1 MPFLSKIVVC
11 TNLILLKISY
21 IYNKLLICIDNIC
34 IYINFVLQLKMK
46 LEEAIKQKKFKT
58 EDERLVINMVYT
70 SGWLNTEQSRYFKQF
85 GISPEQY
92 NVLRILRGQQPKPA
106 SVSLIQERMLDKMS
120 NASRLIEKLK
130 QKEFVDRNACPNDR
144 RQVDVKIT
152 DKGME
157 LLAQIDR
164 EADLMHAIC
173 KSLTQKEKETLNN
186 LLDKFRN

>member
-1 MPFLSKIVVC
+1 
-11 TNLILLKISY
+11 
-21 IYNKLLICIDNIC
+21 
-34 IYINFVLQLKMK
+34 MK
-46 LEEAIKQKKFKT
+46 LEKAIKQEKFKT

-70 SGWLNTEQSRYFKQF
+70 SGWLNAEQARYFKQF

-92 NVLRILRGQQPKPA
+92 NVLRILRGQQPNPA

-130 QKEFVDRNACPNDR
+130 QKEFVDRKACPNDR

-152 DKGME
+152 DKGMK
-157 LLAQIDR
+157 LLAQIDS

-173 KSLTQKEKETLNN
+173 KSLTQQEKETLNT

>member
-1 MPFLSKIVVC
+1 
-11 TNLILLKISY
+11 
-21 IYNKLLICIDNIC
+21 
-34 IYINFVLQLKMK
+34 MK
-46 LEEAIKQKKFKT
+46 LEEAIKQKMFKT

-70 SGWLNTEQSRYFKQF
+70 SGWLNAEQTRYFKQY

-92 NVLRILRGQQPKPA
+92 NVLRILRGQQPNPA

-144 RQVDVKIT
+144 RQVDVVIT
-152 DKGME
+152 EKGMK
-157 LLAQIDR
+157 LLSQIDS

-173 KSLTQKEKETLNN
+173 KSLTQQEKETLNT

>member
-1 MPFLSKIVVC
+1 M
-11 TNLILLKISY
+11 
-21 IYNKLLICIDNIC
+21 CIDNIC

-46 LEEAIKQKKFKT
+46 LEEAIKQKMFKT

-70 SGWLNTEQSRYFKQF
+70 SGWLNAEQTRYFKQF

-92 NVLRILRGQQPKPA
+92 NVLRILRGQQPNPA

-152 DKGME
+152 DKGMK
-157 LLAQIDR
+157 LLAQIDS

-173 KSLTQKEKETLNN
+173 KSLTQQEKETLNT

>member
-1 MPFLSKIVVC
+1 M
-11 TNLILLKISY
+11 
-21 IYNKLLICIDNIC
+21 CIDNIC
-34 IYINFVLQLKMK
+34 IYINFVQQLKMK
-46 LEEAIKQKKFKT
+46 LEEAIKQKMFKT

-70 SGWLNTEQSRYFKQF
+70 SGWLNAEQARYFKQF

-92 NVLRILRGQQPKPA
+92 NVLRILRGQQPNPA

-130 QKEFVDRNACPNDR
+130 QKEFVERNACPNDR

-152 DKGME
+152 DKGMK
-157 LLAQIDR
+157 LLAQIDS

-173 KSLTQKEKETLNN
+173 KSLTQQEKEIWMYSSWLNH
-186 LLDKFRN
+186 

>member
-1 MPFLSKIVVC
+1 MFDL
-11 TNLILLKISY
+11 
-21 IYNKLLICIDNIC
+21 
-34 IYINFVLQLKMK
+34 K

-120 NASRLIEKLK
+120 NASRLP
-130 QKEFVDRNACPNDR
+130 VSA
-144 RQVDVKIT
+144 V
-152 DKGME
+152 
-157 LLAQIDR
+157 
-164 EADLMHAIC
+164 
-173 KSLTQKEKETLNN
+173 
-186 LLDKFRN
+186 FRVISGAM

>member
-1 MPFLSKIVVC
+1 M
-11 TNLILLKISY
+11 
-21 IYNKLLICIDNIC
+21 CIDNIC
-34 IYINFVLQLKMK
+34 IYINFVQQLKMK
-46 LEEAIKQKKFKT
+46 LEEAIKQKMFKT

-70 SGWLNTEQSRYFKQF
+70 SGWLNAEQARYFKQF

-92 NVLRILRGQQPKPA
+92 NVLRILRGQQPNPA

-130 QKEFVDRNACPNDR
+130 QKEFVDRNACTNDR

-152 DKGME
+152 DKGMK
-157 LLAQIDR
+157 LLAQIDS

-173 KSLTQKEKETLNN
+173 KSLTQQEKETLNT

>member
-1 MPFLSKIVVC
+1 M
-11 TNLILLKISY
+11 
-21 IYNKLLICIDNIC
+21 CIDNIC
-34 IYINFVLQLKMK
+34 IYINFVQQLKMK
-46 LEEAIKQKKFKT
+46 LEEAIKQKMFKT

-70 SGWLNTEQSRYFKQF
+70 SGWLNAEQARYFKQF

-92 NVLRILRGQQPKPA
+92 NVLRILRGQQPNPA

-130 QKEFVDRNACPNDR
+130 QKEFVERNACPNDR

-152 DKGME
+152 DKGMK
-157 LLAQIDR
+157 LLAQIDS

-173 KSLTQKEKETLNN
+173 KSLTQQEKETLNT

>member
-1 MPFLSKIVVC
+1 
-11 TNLILLKISY
+11 
-21 IYNKLLICIDNIC
+21 
-34 IYINFVLQLKMK
+34 MK
-46 LEEAIKQKKFKT
+46 LEEAIKQKMFKT

-70 SGWLNTEQSRYFKQF
+70 SGWLNAEQTRYFKQF

-92 NVLRILRGQQPKPA
+92 NVLRILRGQQPNPA

-130 QKEFVDRNACPNDR
+130 QKEFVERNACPNDR

-152 DKGME
+152 DKGMK
-157 LLAQIDR
+157 LLAQIDS

-173 KSLTQKEKETLNN
+173 KSLTQQEKETLNI

>member
-1 MPFLSKIVVC
+1 
-11 TNLILLKISY
+11 
-21 IYNKLLICIDNIC
+21 
-34 IYINFVLQLKMK
+34 MK
-46 LEEAIKQKKFKT
+46 LEEAIKQKMFKT

-70 SGWLNTEQSRYFKQF
+70 SGWLNAEQTRYFKQF

-92 NVLRILRGQQPKPA
+92 NVLRILRGQQPNPA

-144 RQVDVKIT
+144 RQVDVVIT
-152 DKGME
+152 DKGMK

-173 KSLTQKEKETLNN
+173 KSLTQQEKETLNT